1 MRRLMIARSAIS
13 LLMLSQAATLAG
25 QNWTG
30 AQQGVMEAYKRM
42 EEADR
47 KGDPQLWFTLRDRKT
62 LDSMDAKVK
71 ESIRKGGR
79 SRPAVQYEVHAIRA
93 LGTRAVLAG
102 KVTDPQGGTVQYAAV
117 LFGIEDQQWKISREQ
132 WSDTPFDPF
141 VLSAWMPPE
150 DGAFL
155 RAGAPW
161 KRVPY
166 ATPNAQV
173 LGKQEMVWKIQATVD
188 ESFVYVR
195 FEANAAVLQAG
206 AKLGQQA
213 GKTGTTGG
221 LPPPPPMRIKV
232 VPSGDPPPTD
242 PEYVISVSDL
252 VTTHRGFDTKGK
264 PDANRYS
271 VAYSLFVKNGAG
283 EDIFQSMIGEDATSR
298 LLAVQGRFI
307 DVKLPLSGLGVDG
320 PGMPKISMEEADSVF
335 RVLPYKVEAFKP

>member
-1 MRRLMIARSAIS
+1 MGRPIIPRALS
-13 LLMLSQAATLAG
+13 LLVLFQAAALAG
-25 QNWTG
+25 QNRTG
-30 AQQGVMEAYKRM
+30 ADQAVVEAFQRM

-47 KGDPQLWFTLRDRKT
+47 KGDPELWFTLRDRKT
-62 LDSMDAKVK
+62 LYSMDARMK
-71 ESIRKGGR
+71 EAIRKGGR
-79 SRPAVQYEVHAIRA
+79 SRPTVRYEVLAVRVRN
-93 LGTRAVLAG
+93 TRAVLAG
-102 KVTDPQGGTVQYAAV
+102 KVTDPQGGTVQYATV

-132 WSDTPFDPF
+132 WSDTPLDPF

-155 RAGAPW
+155 RTGAPW

-166 ATPNAQV
+166 AKPNTQV
-173 LGKQEMVWKIQATVD
+173 LDRQEMVWKIQATVD

-195 FEANAAVLQAG
+195 FEANAPLLPPG
-206 AKLGQQA
+206 ARLGPQA

-232 VPSGDPPPTD
+232 VPSGDPPTD

-252 VTTHRGFDTKGK
+252 VSTHRVFDTKGK
-264 PDANRYS
+264 PQADRYF

-283 EDIFQSMIGEDATSR
+283 EDIFQSITGEDATSR

-307 DVKLPLSGLGVDG
+307 DVTLPLDGLGVG
-320 PGMPKISMEEADSVF
+320 VPGKAKISMEEADSVF
-335 RVLPYKVEAFKP
+335 RVLPYEIQAFHP